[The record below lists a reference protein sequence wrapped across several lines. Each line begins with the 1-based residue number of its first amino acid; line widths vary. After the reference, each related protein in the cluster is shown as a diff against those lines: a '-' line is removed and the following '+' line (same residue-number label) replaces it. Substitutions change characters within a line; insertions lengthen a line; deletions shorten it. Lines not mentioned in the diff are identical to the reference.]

1 MGVYIMYLTWSALT
15 NQPDKLCKSDLAEI
29 FIDHGGVDVNG
40 TYNNV
45 AKKLVVGAEEH
56 PSMDTSS
63 IVGLVVWFCCVLY
76 SSIRSSSNSQAA
88 RLTMT
93 DKITLTEAADS
104 NATDAESANNR
115 GSGDEE

>member
-1 MGVYIMYLTWSALT
+1 MYLTWSALT

-45 AKKLVVGAEEH
+45 AKKLVVGADEH

-76 SSIRSSSNSQAA
+76 SSIRFANRS
-88 RLTMT
+88 
-93 DKITLTEAADS
+93 DS
-104 NATDAESANNR
+104 NQIFSHVKLNLY
-115 GSGDEE
+115 S